1 MAARGVPLPGLK
13 DARMRALFTQEALA
27 ERAKVD
33 RNTVARLETGDRAA
47 LSTVRKLAEAL
58 GVEPDALMGPA
69 AKG

>member
-13 DARMRALFTQEALA
+13 NARMRALFTQEELA
-27 ERAKVD
+27 HRAAVD

-47 LSTVRKLAEAL
+47 LSTVRKLAVAL

-69 AKG
+69 AKV

>member
-1 MAARGVPLPGLK
+1 
-13 DARMRALFTQEALA
+13 MRALFTQEALA
-27 ERAKVD
+27 HRAMVD

-47 LSTVRKLAEAL
+47 LSTVRKLAVAL